1 MRTLFKSLQA
11 KARWCTGKES
21 NASISEKDS
30 EGKQKKR
37 MLYGV
42 PDGQGIVPSGT
53 WFYITARRGKEA

>member
-1 MRTLFKSLQA
+1 MVY
-11 KARWCTGKES
+11 WKES
-21 NASISEKDS
+21 NVSISEKDS

-53 WFYITARRGKEA
+53 WPYTTAGKVKEA

>member
-1 MRTLFKSLQA
+1 MRKLFKSLLA
-11 KARWCTGKES
+11 KARWCTGKEAMS
-21 NASISEKDS
+21 LLARKTVKVNRR
-30 EGKQKKR
+30 KK